1 MTMVSSIVMA
11 ATAAGA
17 GVQMAPAAD
26 SGQES
31 QAAWGGAVKARRV

>member
-1 MTMVSSIVMA
+1 MVSSIVMA

-26 SGQES
+26 DSGQES
-31 QAAWGGAVKARRV
+31 QAGLRLLST